1 MKRVFRK
8 LINRLTKLV
17 YGCIWVVHFLS
28 LFFAGSPLT
37 ALAQTNTAE
46 LHGVLTDP
54 SGNRVPAG
62 TITIRTLDTGLARSF
77 ITSEDG
83 SYAFLGL
90 RPAHYSVRVEASGF
104 RPILANEI
112 TLTVGQKAELSF
124 KLEISPVM
132 EAVEVLSNTQ
142 LLEARRTSVATT
154 IVEGLIKNLP
164 SDSRNALQFG
174 LLDSAVTRENQ
185 SSLPPIPATGLNVD
199 GQQMRANMVTI
210 DGVDA
215 IDNTVNGVRVTI
227 PQDAVQEFI
236 LLKSGYEAEFGRSSG
251 ASINIVSKAGGNR
264 FQGDAFGLVRS
275 RHLSATNAFAD
286 EPDPSDTNTQ
296 AGFTFGGPL
305 RKEDVFFFTAFEAA
319 QNNSVG
325 ISTIGQDS
333 YGLRSVS
340 NPFAPSSLMLTEDQ
354 ARFIQSAP
362 APLAVPYSLIVDQAS
377 RTGLYGNTPG
387 GPTTFAL
394 TSNPLPASFRGLTAE
409 ARNYKKTEDSYVHST
424 RVDKRLSNAHMLF
437 ARFGLNSSDS
447 RGRSSNSQTQIDA
460 QNSFSRTN
468 NLFVRDLSFTSQ
480 LSSSLSPTWLNEL
493 RFQFG
498 RRGLGLTTNG
508 SSVAVEIPGAASIGA
523 EPFAPADRVE
533 KRWQVSDNV
542 AHASGSHS
550 FKAGLDLNYIPAVA
564 SFPLNQLGLYAFPV
578 TQSVDSP
585 LIASI
590 LGSQLTAALKA
601 AGAPSFTAVQLYGMG
616 LPESFVQQFGGPSRA
631 RAQYSNTTLG
641 GFFQDSWKPASNFL
655 LQYGVRYDIEFMGRK
670 SASSPL
676 FQQAEQ
682 LLGVVQSIPRDPNN
696 VAPRIGFSWDPLKS
710 GKTVLRGAYGI
721 YYGHPLT
728 ALNFLA
734 DVVDG
739 MNSPFLVASQLTGVE
754 DLFQGRAFT
763 PLGRALVNPSLGYRP
778 QEQRFDPLS
787 PTFLDVN
794 SALALSPI
802 LPTVLPIERNFRYT
816 YSQHNTFGLE
826 RELAKDWTIA
836 ADYSFIRGSHIVRPR
851 NINQGSFSLISS
863 YERARA
869 VCATLPGVATNGCAN
884 PLYQGVAGELA
895 GLWDALGGN
904 SPSSLA
910 PLGQL
915 IFNQFR
921 SYGPNYSYANTVS
934 TGKLTKAVLD
944 QLATTFGL
952 PRAPGNSFVP
962 FFNVKQYESSASSYY
977 HGLTLTL
984 RKRLSRSHQLLASW
998 TWSHAIDDATDVQT
1012 FEEPQDNSNTRLER
1026 GNSNFDQRHRFVL
1039 TGVFD
1044 SPWNGLKPVAARKL
1058 LSNWT
1063 FAPRLEIGSG
1073 RPYRLL
1079 TRTDRTLVNSSST
1092 ARPSVVPLGTAGSF
1106 LSPDGKVGL
1115 ALPELGHVGNL
1126 GRNVYRSESFQS
1138 LDFRVSRHVQ
1148 LVKNVRLNCIVDVF
1162 NAFNRVNIHRVDNS
1176 YAHSGRSV
1184 SAFNPRQIQA
1194 GLKILF

>member
-1 MKRVFRK
+1 MNDS
-8 LINRLTKLV
+8 I
-17 YGCIWVVHFLS
+17 LS
-28 LFFAGSPLT
+28 YLRGLCAIPIVIVANVLAT
-37 ALAQTNTAE
+37 LAQTNTAE
-46 LHGVLTDP
+46 LHGLLTDP
-54 SGNRVPAG
+54 SGNRVPNG
-62 TITIRTLDTGLARSF
+62 TITMQTLDTGLARSF
-77 ITSEDG
+77 TTGDDG

-90 RPAHYSVRVEASGF
+90 RPGPYSVRVEASGF
-104 RPILANEI
+104 RPVLANEI

-154 IVEGLIKNLP
+154 IVESLIKNLP
-164 SDSRNALQFG
+164 SESRNALQFG

-215 IDNTVNGVRVTI
+215 IDNTINGVRVTI

-251 ASINIVSKAGGNR
+251 ASINIVSRSGANR
-264 FQGDAFGLVRS
+264 FQGDAFGLLRS
-275 RHLSATNAFAD
+275 RHLSATNAFAG
-286 EPDPSDTNTQ
+286 EPDPGDTNTQ

-305 RKEDVFFFTAFEAA
+305 RKEDAFFFTAFETV

-325 ISTIGQDS
+325 ISTIGQDN
-333 YGLRSVS
+333 YGLRTIS
-340 NPFAPSSLMLTEDQ
+340 NPFGPTLLMVTEQQ

-362 APLAVPYSLIVDQAS
+362 AALAVPYSVIVDQAS
-377 RTGLYGNTPG
+377 RTGLYGNTSG
-387 GPTTFAL
+387 GPTSFAL
-394 TSNPLPASFRGLTAE
+394 TSNPLPASFRGLTAQ
-409 ARNYKKTEDSYVHST
+409 AGNYKKTEDSYVHST
-424 RVDKRLSNAHMLF
+424 RIDKRLSNAHTLF
-437 ARFGLNSSDS
+437 ARFGMNSSDS

-480 LSSSLSPTWLNEL
+480 LTSSLSPTWFNEL

-533 KRWQVSDNV
+533 KRWQFSDNI

-564 SFPLNQLGLYAFPV
+564 SFPLNQAGLYAFPV
-578 TQSVDSP
+578 TQGVDSP

-590 LGSQLTAALKA
+590 LGAPLTASLKA

-616 LPESFVQQFGGPSRA
+616 LPESFVQQFGGASRA
-631 RAQYSNTTLG
+631 TAEYSNHTLG
-641 GFFQDSWKPASNFL
+641 GFFQDSWKPASSFL
-655 LQYGVRYDIEFMGRK
+655 LQYGIRYDVEFMSRRT
-670 SASSPL
+670 ATAPL

-682 LLGVVQSIPRDPNN
+682 ILGVVQSIPRDANN

-710 GKTVLRGAYGI
+710 GKTVLRGSYGI

-763 PLGRALVNPSLGYRP
+763 PLGPALANPSLGYRP
-778 QEQRFDPLS
+778 QEQRYDPLS
-787 PTFLDVN
+787 PTFLNVE

-802 LPTVLPIERNFRYT
+802 LPTVLPIEQDFKYT
-816 YSQHNTFGLE
+816 YSQHSTFGFE
-826 RELAKDWTIA
+826 RELGRSWTVA
-836 ADYSFIRGSHIVRPR
+836 ADYSFIRGAHIVRPR
-851 NINQGSFSLISS
+851 NINQGSFSLIGS

-869 VCATLPGVATNGCAN
+869 VCPALPGVSTNGCSN
-884 PLYQGVAGELA
+884 PIYQGVAGELA

-904 SPSSLA
+904 S
-910 PLGQL
+910 
-915 IFNQFR
+915 
-921 SYGPNYSYANTVS
+921 
-934 TGKLTKAVLD
+934 
-944 QLATTFGL
+944 
-952 PRAPGNSFVP
+952 
-962 FFNVKQYESSASSYY
+962 
-977 HGLTLTL
+977 
-984 RKRLSRSHQLLASW
+984 
-998 TWSHAIDDATDVQT
+998 
-1012 FEEPQDNSNTRLER
+1012 
-1026 GNSNFDQRHRFVL
+1026 SNF
-1039 TGVFD
+1039 TGP
-1044 SPWNGLKPVAARKL
+1044 SGSAHLQPVSLLRTKL
-1058 LSNWT
+1058 
-1063 FAPRLEIGSG
+1063 RL
-1073 RPYRLL
+1073 RQH
-1079 TRTDRTLVNSSST
+1079 
-1092 ARPSVVPLGTAGSF
+1092 SVC
-1106 LSPDGKVGL
+1106 GK
-1115 ALPELGHVGNL
+1115 
-1126 GRNVYRSESFQS
+1126 
-1138 LDFRVSRHVQ
+1138 
-1148 LVKNVRLNCIVDVF
+1148 
-1162 NAFNRVNIHRVDNS
+1162 
-1176 YAHSGRSV
+1176 AHQGG
-1184 SAFNPRQIQA
+1184 P
-1194 GLKILF
+1194 